1 MIYINNKQVSNLINN
16 FVLSD
21 EFNETLDSGIIKL
34 HNIDKLSSLKPYD
47 DVRIEIAKD
56 LISIPFTIEKGF
68 EIIET
73 KTGSLSNQVSY
84 DAFNYVSVS
93 NYETKT
99 SFSGNA
105 IDGCI
110 RHLKGLQTDYFLDTP
125 LTIFI
130 NVEKLSDH
138 TITSVE
144 FVGSYSQTN
153 PNIITFTSS
162 VYGWSIDA
170 TIDYN
175 NDKYSFYILKVPVRI
190 YSDSA
195 YIRRDAYIDPQVTGQ
210 YATKITY
217 ERTKEITTL
226 TIDSIINTYEMVDN
240 VNNRISIDNIEYQLK
255 RVNDT
260 DYQAV
265 YNSTTLLFNN
275 RVLQLEGGDHV
286 IDYIYIERTI
296 NTPIL
301 LPIIVKR
308 YLVDN
313 YNEVFNK
320 ATNKYSY
327 TINLMSE
334 TKGLEVIQLP
344 NISITQPIKNSKK
357 ISVWQYLNRFLTQYN
372 PKIKVI
378 KNSSEWEYRGK
389 YKLDPALENIYKKVY
404 APDFSLNNPNLRDLF
419 TNLMITKD
427 RLPTVR
433 NNVIGAMDL
442 TERKGIFN
450 EKGLIDIQSSMS
462 SDTYTQNLKKSY
474 QNALSQDN
482 AIRLVEKLGFRNS
495 DEALLTLS
503 NLRLETR
510 YPIYNINKVLM
521 CYYKRVRIK
530 ATSDGTET
538 IAQILCKQDITKIVI
553 PNEKR
558 NLLSKD
564 WQDFETDMPNT
575 IDELAQYR
583 LATIGYDIGSNFITG
598 WGTSY
603 EFPAGWWSTT
613 EKTYIENIVRVVD
626 LSISPLGVNAYN
638 LIRDN
643 LEKGSIIEPYSSTNY
658 HLNIISP
665 FSDNNKVGALKLKGI
680 FFEIDYNGFYN
691 GTLIHSKDNDFGNIT
706 INDNPSSSL
715 TLLESD
721 GVFQKEK
728 VNRLGNE
735 IVALAS
741 NHESLQDIQEL
752 GSVYGDDIVIFKRD
766 ISFNN
771 NIIKANY
778 YGSKDYVLKNYFTS
792 VYAKHRTTNLIP
804 FDESVIKAENKKV
817 YLYLSKEH
825 YIVDN
830 YLDIK
835 FTQFDDFVEFDILS
849 AFSPSELLTSKDD
862 FKTPK
867 KINSGMFYKSGK
879 GYLSDISRFVSGN
892 SLGFNIKM
900 YDNVSGGIYIKEKE
914 LSQVGSMQDWF
925 ILVDDIDTG
934 QIEDIGIYFRHID
947 DINEYET
954 LPKEYDYNKVVNAYN
969 KLFKLPEQNITLS
982 NCTNLIG
989 NNYKVNKDNKELLD
1003 YTLQIETITKDK
1015 DIIITPK
1022 LMELSDLIGN
1032 INKVDKT
1039 YTIQDVKG
1047 GGFTDQVYVSTHQ
1060 FVGSEGTYEYD
1071 GTLQLNIP
1079 NNQINNL
1086 AVNNVVNF
1094 IAHWNDG
1101 VFLINN
1107 VPFQSKL
1114 EIIAEKIISISTN
1127 EIKIS
1132 GKATAYTRAYLFSI
1146 IPLKWQLD
1154 YQNKDITMTFK
1165 KLGTGTSSSNPL
1177 FYNQS
1182 HRDSNT
1188 TSYGCVID
1196 RVNFQL
1202 NAISNGLYNG
1212 YQNPSAN
1219 NCETITGFYILENLD
1234 TITTTYQKNMFVI
1247 NRKEH
1252 IKKHAISEELT
1263 DSDIDKNNPNGSSI
1277 YYMNTTKQISDI
1289 FTYDVYNGKP
1299 CINID
1304 LTSIQSNENLKTM
1317 EFWFYDLKS
1326 SSYKLVFAVNVKD
1339 VDRARGFIR
1348 IYISMLNNGDLR
1360 VYNQSHDLIGE
1371 VKKLTDN
1378 EFNNKIQNYCIIE
1391 L

>member
-84 DAFNYVSVS
+84 DAFNYVDVS

-110 RHLKGLQTDYFLDTP
+110 RYLKGLQTDYFLDTP

-162 VYGWSIDA
+162 VYGWSINA
-170 TIDYN
+170 IIDYN
-175 NDKYSFYILKVPVRI
+175 NDKYSFYILKVPIMI
-190 YSDSA
+190 YSDST
-195 YIRRDAYIDPQVTGQ
+195 YIRRDAYIDPQQ
-210 YATKITY
+210 YATEITY

-378 KNSSEWEYRGK
+378 KNSSEWEYQGK

-427 RLPTVR
+427 RIPTVR

-462 SDTYTQNLKKSY
+462 SETYTQNLKKSY

-564 WQDFETDMPNT
+564 WQDFETNMPNT

-603 EFPAGWWSTT
+603 EFPSGWWSTT

-643 LEKGSIIEPYSSTNY
+643 LEKGSIIEPYSTTNY

-925 ILVDDIDTG
+925 ILVDDIETG
-934 QIEDIGIYFRHID
+934 QIENIGIYFRHID

-1047 GGFTDQVYVSTHQ
+1047 GGFTDQVYVST
-1060 FVGSEGTYEYD
+1060 VDLENMLGI
-1071 GTLQLNIP
+1071 TLQLNILNDKLSMLK
-1079 NNQINNL
+1079 NNDIL
-1086 AVNNVVNF
+1086 NF
-1094 IAHWNDG
+1094 NALWYVGVIANPPYNST
-1101 VFLINN
+1101 F
-1107 VPFQSKL
+1107 
-1114 EIIAEKIISISTN
+1114 EIRAKKIISKSTN
-1127 EIKIS
+1127 EIIIACQLIYTDIVKIF
-1132 GKATAYTRAYLFSI
+1132 GKI
-1146 IPLKWQLD
+1146 IK
-1154 YQNKDITMTFK
+1154 QNIIHNEEHNLTFK

-1177 FYNQS
+1177 FYNQP
-1182 HRDSNT
+1182 HRDSVT
-1188 TSYGCVID
+1188 TS
-1196 RVNFQL
+1196 F
-1202 NAISNGLYNG
+1202 GLALTTYQIGIMINRLSSHTTIYTNYFING

-1219 NCETITGFYILENLD
+1219 NCETITGFYVLENLD